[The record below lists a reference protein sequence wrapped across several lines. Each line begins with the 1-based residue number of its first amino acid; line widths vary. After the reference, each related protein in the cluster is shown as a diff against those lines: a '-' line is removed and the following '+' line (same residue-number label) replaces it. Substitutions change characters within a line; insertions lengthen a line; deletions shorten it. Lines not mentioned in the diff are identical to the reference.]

1 MAKVYSTG
9 GFGSSTISVTNIGTT
24 IGTTISN
31 GSSNIAYN
39 YDLVDRNEKLKDFI
53 EFGLQLMG
61 IDLTFNEFKNMSEIE
76 KKTFIRDYKLEKLL
90 KNNEE

>member
-1 MAKVYSTG
+1 MAKIYSTG
-9 GFGSSTISVTNIGTT
+9 SFGASTISGTT
-24 IGTTISN
+24 IGTTIYSN

-53 EFGLQLMG
+53 EFSLQLMG
-61 IDLTFNEFKNMSEIE
+61 IDLTFDEFKNMSEIE

-90 KNNEE
+90 KNKED

>member
-1 MAKVYSTG
+1 MATNIYSTNSHG
-9 GFGSSTISVTNIGTT
+9 NLICGSST
-24 IGTTISN
+24 IGTTIYSN

-61 IDLTFNEFKNMSEIE
+61 IDLSFED
-76 KKTFIRDYKLEKLL
+76 FILRLLQYKQLPGLQYQCFRPDHQEWQY
-90 KNNEE
+90 

>member
-1 MAKVYSTG
+1 MATNIYSTNSHG
-9 GFGSSTISVTNIGTT
+9 NLICGSST
-24 IGTTISN
+24 IGTTIYSN

-61 IDLTFNEFKNMSEIE
+61 IDLTFDEFRNMSEIE
-76 KKTFIRDYKLEKLL
+76 KKTFIRDYKLETLL
-90 KNNEE
+90 KTQ